1 MNIVRLEKHQFP
13 SPPQHD
19 LRKYNVLDSSGRY
32 FGEVAHLYV
41 DEDVRKLHFV
51 DVLTLGFFAL
61 GRKHYLVPV
70 EAIADES
77 ASRGQ
82 IKLNVEEATLK
93 RSPRFPNPL
102 AGPDAELQHA
112 IHEYYGYAAPE

>member
-19 LRKYNVLDSSGRY
+19 IREYNVLDSSGRY

-41 DEDVRKLHFV
+41 DEDERKLHFV

-70 EAIADES
+70 ETIADES

-82 IKLNVEEATLK
+82 IKLNVDEETLK

-102 AGPDAELQHA
+102 AGPDAELQRA

>member
-1 MNIVRLEKHQFP
+1 MSIVRLEKHQFP

-19 LRKYNVLDSSGRY
+19 LRQYNVLDSSGRY

-41 DEDVRKLHFV
+41 DEDERKLRFV

-77 ASRGQ
+77 ASTGQ
-82 IKLNVEEATLK
+82 IKLNVNEETLK

-102 AGPDAELQHA
+102 AGPDAELQRA
-112 IHEYYGYAAPE
+112 IYEYYGYAAPE

>member
-19 LRKYNVLDSSGRY
+19 LREYNVLDSTGRY

-41 DEDVRKLHFV
+41 DEDERKLRFV
-51 DVLTLGFFAL
+51 DVHTLGFFAL
-61 GRKHYLVPV
+61 GRRHYLVPV
-70 EAIADES
+70 EVIADEPV
-77 ASRGQ
+77 SRGE
-82 IKLNVEEATLK
+82 IKLNVDEETLK

-102 AGPDAELQHA
+102 AGPDADYQRA
-112 IHEYYGYAAPE
+112 IYHHFGYAAPE